1 MRAALEVE
9 QEEKKRQENEL
20 SLSRKKPE
28 QEAQLEYL
36 RAERQAVEAAA
47 VAKTIAKELGFK
59 YEPHLSLL
67 PTEDPSKW
75 VQEFINN

>member
-47 VAKTIAKELGFK
+47 VAKTIAKETWIQVRTPLVTIT
-59 YEPHLSLL
+59 Y
-67 PTEDPSKW
+67 
-75 VQEFINN
+75 

>member
-47 VAKTIAKELGFK
+47 IQVRTPLVTIT
-59 YEPHLSLL
+59 Y
-67 PTEDPSKW
+67 
-75 VQEFINN
+75 